1 MPSWHFLT
9 KTPRGSNSLSKLVK
23 KPRRLPGKNPNPVLW
38 GPFSFRE
45 LMIRKNPKWGGRR
58 GSGKSG
64 NSQSVEK
71 VTASKNWEWIHL
83 AWNEIGKSAKN
94 PGIWGFPCSFP
105 SFFLFSLIL
114 SLPFPCFFHIF
125 CLFFPL
131 FPLFP
136 LLFPLFFPCYFSL
149 PFPLYL
155 PLLSLSIFPFFSLLF
170 FSVFPSFFP
179 SFSPS
184 LFNFFKPFFP
194 FPLFLPFSFFLSS
207 EFAGSRILKDKS
219 RILKH
224 KPKILKHK
232 KRNFKAQI
240 QNFKAQKNWIVKHK
254 KQNCKAQKRNFQ
266 AIPTHSFCKSLSFIY
281 IFLIFSKIF
290 SSFSPEQTGAGL
302 GQAGI
307 VGGKKKK
314 IREQLL

>member
-9 KTPRGSNSLSKLVK
+9 KTPRGSNSLSKLGK
-23 KPRRLPGKNPNPVLW
+23 KPPRLPGKNPNPVLW

-71 VTASKNWEWIHL
+71 VTASKNWEWIQL

-105 SFFLFSLIL
+105 SFFLFSLLL

-131 FPLFP
+131 FPLSS
-136 LLFPLFFPCYFSL
+136 LLFSLFFPCYFSFSL
-149 PFPLYL
+149 PSPSFFFPFP
-155 PLLSLSIFPFFSLLF
+155 PFPFFSPFCLFLPIFSIFSLF
-170 FSVFPSFFP
+170 F
-179 SFSPS
+179 
-184 LFNFFKPFFP
+184 LPFFP
-194 FPLFLPFSFFLSS
+194 FPLLFSLLFPPSPSLFNLFKPFFPSPLFFAFSFFLSS
-207 EFAGSRILKDKS
+207 EFAGSRISKDKS

-224 KPKILKHK
+224 NPKILKHK

-240 QNFKAQKNWIVKHK
+240 QN
-254 KQNCKAQKRNFQ
+254 CKAQK
-266 AIPTHSFCKSLSFIY
+266 TEL
-281 IFLIFSKIF
+281 
-290 SSFSPEQTGAGL
+290 
-302 GQAGI
+302 
-307 VGGKKKK
+307 
-314 IREQLL
+314 